1 MMDRLARGGAL
12 LAAACAVV
20 LVAAC
25 GSSSGGSGGTSG
37 GGGGGS
43 ASGGLGAPPEANAA
57 VPKSVGTGE
66 GHLNLIAWEGYAQP
80 QWVKPFEQATGCQV
94 SAKYAGSSSEMV
106 SLMANGGGGQYD
118 LVSASGDADLR
129 LIYGGD
135 VRPVNIGL
143 IPQWHNFHP
152 FLQNPAFNTIDG
164 KHYGVSY
171 EFGPNVLLYSTKAFP
186 TAPTSWSVLY
196 DKKYTG
202 QITVPNN
209 PIQIAD
215 AALYLSKTQPSLG
228 ITDPYE
234 LTQPQFNAAVS
245 LLKAEHPLI
254 KKYWDLASQEISLF
268 QSGTTVVGA
277 AWPYQTNTLKAAHAP
292 VADTIPSQGATGWAD
307 TWMLATNAPH
317 PNCAYKWMQWV
328 TTPKVQAQEAIFF
341 GETPANKLACPVM
354 DSIQKGS
361 CAAYHADAPESY
373 FQTLKFWKTPLA
385 QCGNGKNDCVPF
397 QQWATAWTQI
407 TG

>member
-1 MMDRLARGGAL
+1 
-12 LAAACAVV
+12 
-20 LVAAC
+20 
-25 GSSSGGSGGTSG
+25 
-37 GGGGGS
+37 
-43 ASGGLGAPPEANAA
+43 
-57 VPKSVGTGE
+57 
-66 GHLNLIAWEGYAQP
+66 
-80 QWVKPFEQATGCQV
+80 
-94 SAKYAGSSSEMV
+94 MV

-135 VRPVNIGL
+135 VRPININL
-143 IPQWHNFHP
+143 IPSWKDFHP
-152 FLQNPAFNTIDG
+152 FLQSPPFNTIGG

-171 EFGPNVLLYSTKAFP
+171 EFGPNVLLYSTKTFP
-186 TAPTSWSVLY
+186 AAPTSWSVLY
-196 DKKYTG
+196 SNKYAG
-202 QITVPNN
+202 QITVPDN

-234 LTQPQFNAAVS
+234 LTQAQFNAAVS
-245 LLKAEHPLI
+245 LLKQEHPLV

-277 AWPYQTNTLKAAHAP
+277 AWPYQTNTLVAARRK

-328 TTPKVQAQEAIFF
+328 TTPKVQAQEAV
-341 GETPANKLACPVM
+341 L
-354 DSIQKGS
+354 
-361 CAAYHADAPESY
+361 
-373 FQTLKFWKTPLA
+373 LR
-385 QCGNGKNDCVPF
+385 
-397 QQWATAWTQI
+397 
-407 TG
+407 

>member
-1 MMDRLARGGAL
+1 MRIRTRGGAL
-12 LAAACAVV
+12 LTAVSA
-20 LVAAC
+20 LALIAGC
-25 GSSSGGSGGTSG
+25 GSSGGTSTSSSS
-37 GGGGGS
+37 GS
-43 ASGGLGAPPEANAA
+43 GTAGLAPPAAGKA
-57 VPKSVGTGE
+57 VPSAVGKTE

-80 QWVKPFEQATGCQV
+80 QWVKPFQQATGCQV
-94 SAKYAGSSSEMV
+94 SVKYAGSSSEMV
-106 SLMANGGGGQYD
+106 SLMASGGGGQYD

-135 VRPVNIGL
+135 VRPININL
-143 IPQWHNFHP
+143 IPSWKDFHT
-152 FLQNPAFNTIDG
+152 FLQSPSFNTIGG

-171 EFGPNVLLYSTKAFP
+171 EFGPNVLLYSTKTFP

-196 DKKYTG
+196 SSKYSG

-215 AALYLSKTQPSLG
+215 AALYLSKTQPGLG

-234 LTQPQFNAAVS
+234 LTQKQFNAAVG
-245 LLKAEHPLI
+245 LLKQEHPLV

-277 AWPYQTNTLKAAHAP
+277 AWPYQTNTLVAAGAK
-292 VADTIPSQGATGWAD
+292 VAETIPSQGATGWAD

-328 TTPKVQAQEAIFF
+328 TTPKIQAQEADYF
-341 GETPANKLACPVM
+341 GETPANKLACPIM
-354 DSIQKGS
+354 DTIQKDS
-361 CAAYHADAPESY
+361 CAAYHANVPESY
-373 FQTLKFWKTPLA
+373 YQTIKFWKTPLA
-385 QCGNGKNDCVPF
+385 QCGNGKTDCVPF
-397 QQWATAWTQI
+397 QQWVTAWTSV

>member
-1 MMDRLARGGAL
+1 LARSGAL
-12 LAAACAVV
+12 FAAACAVL

-25 GSSSGGSGGTSG
+25 GSSSGGSGSTSG
-37 GGGGGS
+37 GGGGGGGSS
-43 ASGGLGAPPEANAA
+43 AGLPPPPQANAA
-57 VPKSVGTGE
+57 VPTSVGKTE

-118 LVSASGDADLR
+118 MVSASGDADLR

-143 IPQWHNFHP
+143 VPQWKNFHP
-152 FLQNPAFNTIDG
+152 FLRSPAFNTIGG

-196 DKKYTG
+196 SQKYAG

-215 AALYLSKTQPSLG
+215 AALYLSKTKPSLG

-268 QSGTTVVGA
+268 QSGTTIVGA
-277 AWPYQTNTLKAAHAP
+277 AWPYQTNTLKAAHAA
-292 VADTIPSQGATGWAD
+292 VADTIPAQGATGWAD

-328 TTPKVQAQEAIFF
+328 TTPKVQAQEALFF
-341 GETPANKLACPVM
+341 GETPANKLACPAM
-354 DSIQKGS
+354 DSIQKGG